1 MAIPRASL
9 RFLGATR
16 TVTGS
21 RFLVESNGSRVLVDC
36 GLFQGL
42 KELRRRNWADFPVPP
57 ESIDAV
63 VLSHAH
69 IDHTGYLPA
78 LVRQGF
84 HGPVYCSPDTADL
97 SKILLTDSAHL
108 QEEEARYANKKG
120 YSKHSP
126 ALPLY
131 TDEDAQEAIKRLDP
145 MPFDKTF
152 AMAPGIEG
160 HLRWAGHIL
169 GSASVALDVE
179 SRDGTRGVFFS
190 GDVGRPEHPILNPP
204 APPPSTDV
212 MLIEST
218 YGDRRHATD
227 DDDLEDLAE
236 AISAT
241 AKRGGMVLIP
251 AFAVDRTEV
260 VLDALHRLELAGR
273 IPELPI
279 YVDSPMALNVLGLY
293 RRALRAG
300 HPGIRPDIVER
311 DPFDT
316 SRVTECRSVQDS
328 MSLSSLSYPSI
339 IISAS
344 GMATGGRVLHHLR
357 RLLPDPLNTVILSGF
372 QVDGTRGRR
381 LADGER
387 TVKMFGSYVPV
398 RADVHQLESFS
409 VHADLP
415 ELCDWLDAAPD
426 APGVCYL
433 IHGSENASNAMRDAV
448 DERFGWTAV
457 VPRPMERVLL

>member
-1 MAIPRASL
+1 MTPSRPSL
-9 RFLGATR
+9 RFLGGTR

-21 RFLVESNGSRVLVDC
+21 RFLVESGDARVLVDC

-42 KELRRRNWADFPVPP
+42 KDLRKRNWDTFPVPP

-69 IDHTGYLPA
+69 IDHSGYLPA

-84 HGPVYCSPDTADL
+84 KGPVFCSPDTAAL
-97 SKILLTDSAHL
+97 TKILLTDSAHL

-120 YSKHSP
+120 YSRHSP

-131 TDEDAQEAIKRLDP
+131 TDEDAQNAIKLLEP
-145 MPFDKTF
+145 QPFDEPF
-152 AMAPGIEG
+152 PMASGIEG

-169 GSASVALDVE
+169 GSASIAIDIDGPE
-179 SRDGTRGVFFS
+179 STRRAFFS
-190 GDVGRPEHPILNPP
+190 GDVGRPEHPILKPP
-204 APPPSTDV
+204 APPPAADV

-227 DDDLEDLAE
+227 DDDLAEFAE

-241 AKRGGMVLIP
+241 ARRGGMVLIP

-260 VLDALHRLELAGR
+260 VLDALHGLERDGR

-293 RRALRAG
+293 RQALRDD
-300 HPGIRPDIVER
+300 HPGIRPEIVAH

-316 SRVTECRSVQDS
+316 ARVTECRTVQES
-328 MSLSSLSYPSI
+328 MALTSLSYPSI

-372 QVDGTRGRR
+372 QVEGTRGRR

-387 TVKMFGSYVPV
+387 TVKMFGTYVPV

-415 ELCDWLDAAPD
+415 ELCDWLDTAPEAPD
-426 APGVCYL
+426 VCYL
-433 IHGSENASNAMRDAV
+433 IHGSEDASAAMRDAV
-448 DERFGWTAV
+448 DDRFGWTAV
-457 VPRPMERVLL
+457 VPRPMERVII

>member
-1 MAIPRASL
+1 MTSSRPSL

-21 RFLVESNGSRVLVDC
+21 RFLVEYGDARVLVDC

-42 KELRRRNWADFPVPP
+42 KDLRKRNWNTFPVPP

-69 IDHTGYLPA
+69 IDHSGYLPA
-78 LVRQGF
+78 LVHQGF
-84 HGPVYCSPDTADL
+84 RGPVYCSPDTAAL
-97 SKILLTDSAHL
+97 TKILLIDSAHL

-131 TDEDAQEAIKRLDP
+131 TDRDAQDAIKLLAP
-145 MPFDKTF
+145 QPFDRPF
-152 AMAPGIEG
+152 PMASGIEG

-169 GSASVALDVE
+169 GSASIAIDI
-179 SRDGTRGVFFS
+179 DGPGGTRRAFFS
-190 GDVGRPEHPILNPP
+190 GDVGRPEHPILKPP
-204 APPPSTDV
+204 APPPAADV

-218 YGDRRHATD
+218 YGDHRHATD
-227 DDDLEDLAE
+227 DDDLAVFAE
-236 AISAT
+236 AISTT

-260 VLDALHRLELAGR
+260 VLDALHRLEREGR

-293 RRALRAG
+293 RQALRDD
-300 HPGIRPDIVER
+300 HPGIRPEIVDH

-316 SRVTECRSVQDS
+316 ARVTECRTVQES
-328 MSLSSLSYPSI
+328 MALASLSYPSI

-357 RLLPDPLNTVILSGF
+357 RLLPDPRNTVILSGF
-372 QVDGTRGRR
+372 QVEGTRGRR

-387 TVKMFGSYVPV
+387 TVKMFGTYVPV

-415 ELCDWLDAAPD
+415 ELCDWLGAAPAAPD
-426 APGVCYL
+426 VCYL
-433 IHGSENASNAMRDAV
+433 IHGSEDASAAMRDAV
-448 DERFGWTAV
+448 DDRFGWTAV
-457 VPRPMERVLL
+457 VPRPMERVII